1 MRADVA
7 QVRCMSSALSILLAL
22 TLGAAPS
29 HAGASCSQEDDGDCC
44 ATDAD
49 CVAAVLGSICV
60 VVPLN
65 RIAAAKAGE
74 HDPAISLCTRERVE
88 ELRGEA
94 ASTPVRCV
102 QEICEFP
109 RTDGE

>member
-7 QVRCMSSALSILLAL
+7 QVRRMSSALSILLAL

-88 ELRGEA
+88 ELRGQA

-109 RTDGE
+109 RTDGD